1 MNSSDDHDA
10 DRRPEPLPRI
20 ARPLEF
26 LAGVLCGVEL
36 LREVVRKFL
45 PTLLVTFFDGDARRF

>member
-1 MNSSDDHDA
+1 MNSPDVYDA
-10 DRRPEPLPRI
+10 ERRLDPLPRI
-20 ARPLEF
+20 DRPLES
-26 LAGVLCGVEL
+26 LVGVLCGVEL

>member
-10 DRRPEPLPRI
+10 DRRPELLPRI

-26 LAGVLCGVEL
+26 LTGVLCGVEL

>member
-1 MNSSDDHDA
+1 MNSLSDYEA
-10 DRRPEPLPRI
+10 ERRPEPLPRI
-20 ARPLEF
+20 DRPLEF
-26 LAGVLCGVEL
+26 FAGVLWGVEL

>member
-1 MNSSDDHDA
+1 MNSSDVYDA
-10 DRRPEPLPRI
+10 ERRPELLPRI

-26 LAGVLCGVEL
+26 LTGVLCGVEL